1 MLMTKLIG
9 FTCGAFDLC
18 HPGHTQM
25 FEYCK
30 KHCDTLIV
38 GIQTDP
44 SIDRTNKAPP
54 LEPLHIRAL
63 RLYQNKDVDVVIPY
77 NFETDLLELLKLL
90 NIDIRFL
97 DDSYKGKE
105 FTGRSLAEIDKLHDL
120 HYTPRK
126 HLLSSSFLRL
136 KISGCK

>member
-1 MLMTKLIG
+1 MSKIVG

-30 KHCDTLIV
+30 KHCDVLIV
-38 GIQTDP
+38 GLQVDP
-44 SIDRTNKAPP
+44 TLDRPTKQKPI
-54 LEPLHIRAL
+54 ESLHHRAL
-63 RLYQNKDVDVVIPY
+63 RLYQCKSVDFVIPY
-77 NFETDLLELLKLL
+77 DTEANLFDLLLLL

-97 DDSYKGKE
+97 DEAYENKD
-105 FTGRSLAEIDKLHDL
+105 FTGLNIATDFKQHKI

-126 HLLSSSFLRL
+126 HSASSSNLRNE
-136 KISGCK
+136 ISGCK